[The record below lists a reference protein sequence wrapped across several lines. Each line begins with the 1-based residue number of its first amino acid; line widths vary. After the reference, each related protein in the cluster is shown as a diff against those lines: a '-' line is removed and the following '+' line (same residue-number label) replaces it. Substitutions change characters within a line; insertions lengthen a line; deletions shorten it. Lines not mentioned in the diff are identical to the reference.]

1 MLVELSISSFAII
14 ESLRL
19 EFGPGFSVLTGETG
33 AGKSIIIDAVS
44 LLLGA
49 RASVEMIRTGC
60 EIATVEG
67 VFTLPSEAPDSL
79 GELLQ
84 ERGLLEDSSELIL
97 RREISRSRRNVC
109 RVNGRAVTLSTLQ
122 EIGQH
127 LIDIHGQGEHL
138 SLLRVRNHLSFLDRY
153 GGLVERRRAFGV
165 LVQELR
171 RARAE
176 LQGLRRDERE
186 LARRADLLAYQI
198 GEIHSARLTPGEE
211 EELKLQRSLLANAE
225 KRMQLSAEVYALLYE
240 GDEDRGSVTD
250 LLGSVLSGLHALAEC
265 DPSLSEES
273 GVVEEALYQLEEL
286 ARTLRSYRDEVEY
299 DPERLEAT
307 EERIDLIQRLRRK
320 YGESIEE
327 ILRFAEESQ
336 AELDSISHSEERT
349 EALLAREQALL
360 KEIVA
365 SGKTL
370 SEARRATAERLRD
383 AVKSELADLNMGR
396 AQFLVDLRWS
406 EAGDGVQIDGKDY
419 GFDVSGLDHVQFL
432 IAPSPGEEPKPLVRI
447 ASGGEMSRLML
458 AMKSALSAIDPV
470 PTLIFDEIDTG
481 IGGRTGS
488 VVGQKLW
495 ALANEH
501 QVFCV
506 THRAQIAAYGQ
517 HHFRVAKEV
526 AVGRTTSLAWPL
538 SEEER
543 VEELAVMLGGE
554 ATEATRRSAD
564 ELLSK
569 VAWAGDSV
577 RQ

>member
-1 MLVELSISSFAII
+1 MLVELSISSFAIM

-60 EIATVEG
+60 EIAMIEG
-67 VFTLPSEAPDSL
+67 VFTLPPEALDSL
-79 GELLQ
+79 GGFLQ

-138 SLLRVRNHLSFLDRY
+138 SLLRVRHHLAFLDRY
-153 GGLVERRRAFGV
+153 GGLVERCRAFGA
-165 LVQELR
+165 LVQALR
-171 RARAE
+171 RVRAE
-176 LQGLRRDERE
+176 LRGLRRDERE

-198 GEIHSARLTPGEE
+198 GEIRAASLTPGEE
-211 EELKLQRSLLANAE
+211 EEIKRQRSLLANAE

-240 GDEDRGSVTD
+240 GEANRRSVTD
-250 LLGSVLSGLHALAEC
+250 LLGSVLGGMSALAEC
-265 DPSLSEES
+265 DPSLSEERGFVE
-273 GVVEEALYQLEEL
+273 GVLYQLEEL
-286 ARTLRSYRDEVEY
+286 ARTVRSYRDGVEY
-299 DPERLEAT
+299 DPQRLAAT
-307 EERIDLIQRLRRK
+307 EERIDLIQRLKRK
-320 YGESIEE
+320 YGESIQEVLE
-327 ILRFAEESQ
+327 FAEQ
-336 AELDSISHSEERT
+336 AQEELESISHSEERI
-349 EALLAREQALL
+349 EALLAKEGALL
-360 KEIVA
+360 NEIAV
-365 SGKTL
+365 SGRAL
-370 SEARRATAERLRD
+370 SEARRAAAERLQN
-383 AVKSELADLNMGR
+383 AIKAELAELNMGR
-396 AQFLVDLRWS
+396 AQFLIDMQWS
-406 EAGDGVQIDGKDY
+406 EARDGVQINGKRY
-419 GFDVSGLDHVQFL
+419 RFGVAGLDQVEFL
-432 IAPSPGEEPKPLVRI
+432 IAPSPGEEPRPLVRI

-458 AMKSALSAIDPV
+458 AMKCALSAIDPV

-495 ALANEH
+495 TLAREH

-506 THRAQIAAYGQ
+506 THRAQIAAYG
-517 HHFRVAKEV
+517 HRHFRVAKEV
-526 AVGRTTSLAWPL
+526 AAGRTTSLAWPL
-538 SEEER
+538 PEGER

-554 ATEATRRSAD
+554 VTEATRRSAD

-569 VAWAGDSV
+569 VASV
-577 RQ
+577 ASR